1 MNELLQILLLSTAA
15 TSGVKKLNA
24 QKTPTSNYPKRS
36 TSSNVLTRRTCNND
50 SNKRQEMISTNKII
64 SALNAADEASNMQ
77 PTATGP
83 FTLKPLNYDYNALEP
98 YIDEATLR
106 LHHGAHHQTYVNN
119 LNKALSRYPDNYDQT
134 LNEILLFPDRLP
146 GDIQTQVTN
155 NAGGHY
161 NHTLM
166 WQVIGPQTGQ
176 KPTGALGDAINAQ
189 FGSYENF
196 KRAFSAAAESVFG
209 SGYAYLV
216 LNPYGRL
223 LIITTSNQTT
233 PIPLRTIPLL
243 PLDVWEHAYYLK
255 HQNKR
260 ANYINDYFNVINWNE
275 VGKRYDAATAVL
287 NDPTI
292 E

>member
-1 MNELLQILLLSTAA
+1 MNELLQLLLLSTAA
-15 TSGVKKLNA
+15 TSGVKKLNTH
-24 QKTPTSNYPKRS
+24 KTPTSSCQNRS
-36 TSSNVLTRRTCNND
+36 TSSSVLVRRTCNNV
-50 SNKRQEMISTNKII
+50 SNKRQEMISTAKILR
-64 SALNAADEASNMQ
+64 ALNAADETSNMQ

-83 FTLKPLNYDYNALEP
+83 FTLQPLNYDYNALEP

-106 LHHGAHHQTYVNN
+106 LHHGSHHQTYVDN
-119 LNKALSRYPDNYDQT
+119 LNRSLSRYPDNYDQT

-166 WQVIGPQTGQ
+166 WKVIGPQTGQ
-176 KPTGALGDAINAQ
+176 KPTGALGEAINAQ

-196 KRAFSAAAESVFG
+196 KRAFTAAAESVFG

-260 ANYINDYFNVINWNE
+260 ANYINDYMNVINWNE
-275 VGKRYDAATAVL
+275 VGKRYDAAMAVL